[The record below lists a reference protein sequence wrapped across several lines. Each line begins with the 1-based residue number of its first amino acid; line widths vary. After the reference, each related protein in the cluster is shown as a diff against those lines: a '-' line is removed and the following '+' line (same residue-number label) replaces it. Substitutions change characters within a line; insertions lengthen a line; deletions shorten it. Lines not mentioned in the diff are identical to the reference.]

1 MSCLM
6 VGTPTDTEPWIVDR
20 GESPLLATAIHDGHR
35 LRPEV
40 ERLLAIDADERLR
53 EEDPHTARWTTVASN
68 RFVPSRSRFEVDL
81 NRPRDAAVYL
91 TPGDAWGL
99 RLWRRPPPSDLV
111 RRSLDLYDRAYG
123 RLRSILD
130 GMVARHGRV
139 VVLDVHSYN
148 HRRGGPDAPPADPA
162 GNPEVNVGTGSMDRR
177 RWGPLVDTFI
187 TDLRG
192 EGLDVRENVRF
203 HGGHLAAW
211 VHKIY
216 PTSACALALE
226 FKKTYMDEWTG
237 EPDEARIAGLGEAL
251 AATVPGLRDALAGSG
266 RDR

>member
-1 MSCLM
+1 MA
-6 VGTPTDTEPWIVDR
+6 GTDTDGEPWIVER
-20 GESPLLATAIHDGHR
+20 GDDPLLATAIHDGHQ

-53 EEDPHTARWTTVASN
+53 EEDPHTGRWTTVASS

-91 TPGDAWGL
+91 TPEDAWGL
-99 RLWRRPPPSDLV
+99 QLWDSPPSSDLV

-130 GMVARHGRV
+130 ELVAGHGRV
-139 VVLDVHSYN
+139 VVLDLHSYN
-148 HRRGGPDAPPADPA
+148 HRRDGPDAPAADP
-162 GNPEVNVGTGSMDRR
+162 GDNPEVNVGTGSMDRQ

-187 TDLRG
+187 ADLR
-192 EGLDVRENVRF
+192 EQGLDVRENVRF
-203 HGGHLAAW
+203 RGGHLAAW
-211 VHKIY
+211 VHGTY

-237 EPDEARIAGLGEAL
+237 EPDEARIARLREAL
-251 AATVPGLRDALAGSG
+251 AATLPGLLDSLEGSG
-266 RDR
+266 RGR